1 MLKLSLHKNNNY
13 YLKKADILLSS
24 LNEGLPNVLLE
35 AAINKK
41 YIISS
46 NCPTGPREIIKIYRY
61 GELYKVKSKEKLIK
75 ILNKFSKKPLLLNKM
90 KKRLTNHIYLI
101 RNLTLINII

>member
-1 MLKLSLHKNNNY
+1 M
-13 YLKKADILLSS
+13 
-24 LNEGLPNVLLE
+24 PNVLLE

-75 ILNKFSKKPLLLNKM
+75 ILNKFSKNPLLLNKM
-90 KKRLTNHIYLI
+90 KKKINLNHHLFDTEF
-101 RNLTLINII
+101 NLNQYYINILKIIRKM